1 MANPQNI
8 VGKGNRFSKDNQP
21 ANRGRKPKLYTI
33 AKNTYNVSY
42 EEWKGVV
49 LYLLQCSKSE
59 IKEIRKKEDTPIW
72 VDNVCSALEKDT
84 RRGCLYA
91 LKELTEKIWGKP
103 LQETKSDVNL
113 QEEGKKYTLSVIPQE
128 DIIALA
134 SKMQDARYEEETKE

>member
-8 VGKGNRFSKDNQP
+8 IGKGNRFSKDNQP

-49 LYLLQCSKSE
+49 LYLLQCTKDE
-59 IKEIRKKEDTPIW
+59 VTKIANKDDTPIW
-72 VDNVCSALEKDT
+72 VVNVCNALYKDT
-84 RRGCLYA
+84 KKGSLSA

-103 LQETKSDVNL
+103 LQEIRSDVNL
-113 QEEGKKYTLSVIPQE
+113 QGEVSKYNLAVIPQE

-134 SKMQDARYEEETKE
+134 NKMQDARYEQETK